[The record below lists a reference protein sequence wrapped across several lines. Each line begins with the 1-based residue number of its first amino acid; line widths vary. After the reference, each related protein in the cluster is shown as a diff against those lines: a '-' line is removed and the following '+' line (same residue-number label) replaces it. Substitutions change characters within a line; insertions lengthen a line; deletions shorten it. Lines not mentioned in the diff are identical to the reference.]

1 MVDVAIVCATAD
13 RARADA
19 LAEALKARGIEA
31 APAAADGER
40 ATLVLWSA
48 AAAGDGEL
56 LRAAERAAA
65 RGALISARIDS
76 TPAPASAGAAIDL
89 QSWPAP
95 DAAPAFEK
103 LVQAIAA
110 RRGRPAQAAT
120 TRARGAPLIRRVLL
134 GVALAALIGLAA
146 AIVTLRLDSNE
157 PAPLPGPRPDFEKQ
171 AEEFTDTPGA
181 ADRFGLEE
189 EELKAL
195 APREIIILALERTA
209 IETIE
214 AEAARGDTLGR
225 TLHCLA
231 LMYGEGLPEDREAAR
246 ASCTAAS
253 ASGDALATYLL
264 SVLMRSGQPGYDATP
279 ADAERAD
286 RLLAEASAAGDVRA
300 LVDRAQ
306 AALDADEPEAAFAFA
321 ERAAREGYGP
331 SFVLIGSMYERGL
344 GVPQDIAQ
352 AIQWYARGEQ
362 ADSPAAMRAMGVLYE
377 SGTGVQQD
385 YAQARRRYEAAS
397 QRGDA
402 EASRRFASLLERGL
416 GGAADL
422 ARAREYYQRAVQQ
435 GDPAAQSELTRL
447 GPR

>member
-1 MVDVAIVCATAD
+1 
-13 RARADA
+13 
-19 LAEALKARGIEA
+19 
-31 APAAADGER
+31 
-40 ATLVLWSA
+40 
-48 AAAGDGEL
+48 
-56 LRAAERAAA
+56 
-65 RGALISARIDS
+65 LISARIDS
-76 TPAPASAGAAIDL
+76 TPAPAAAGSAIDL
-89 QSWPAP
+89 QAWPAP
-95 DAAPAFEK
+95 ETAPAFEK
-103 LVQAIAA
+103 LVQSIAA

-120 TRARGAPLIRRVLL
+120 TRTSGAPLIRRVLL
-134 GVALAALIGLAA
+134 GVALAALVGLAA
-146 AIVTLRLDSNE
+146 AIVTLRLDSSE

-181 ADRFGLEE
+181 ADLYGFEA

-231 LMYGEGLPEDREAAR
+231 LMYGEGLPEDREGAR
-246 ASCTAAS
+246 ASCAAAS

-264 SVLMRSGQPGYDATP
+264 SILTRSGQPGYDATP

-286 RLLAEASAAGDVRA
+286 RLLTQAAEAGDVRA
-300 LVDRAQ
+300 LVDSAQ
-306 AALDADEPEAAFAFA
+306 AALDANEPETAFAFA

-331 SFVLIGSMYERGL
+331 SFVLIGSMYERGV
-344 GVPQDIAQ
+344 GVPQDVAQ

-362 ADSPAAMRAMGVLYE
+362 ADSAAAMRAMGALYE
-377 SGTGVQQD
+377 SGTGVAQD

-397 QRGDA
+397 QRGDG
-402 EASRRFASLLERGL
+402 EASRRLASMLERGL

-422 ARAREYYQRAVQQ
+422 ARARQYYQRAVQQ
-435 GDPAAQSELTRL
+435 GHAEAQADLARI
-447 GPR
+447 GPGPSVAP

>member
-1 MVDVAIVCATAD
+1 MVDVSIVCASAD
-13 RARADA
+13 RARAVALADA
-19 LAEALKARGIEA
+19 LRARGIEA
-31 APAAADGER
+31 APGVSNGER

-48 AAAGDGEL
+48 SALGDADVQGAAD
-56 LRAAERAAA
+56 RAAA
-65 RGALISARIDS
+65 RGGLISARIDS
-76 TPAPASAGAAIDL
+76 AAPPASAGTAIDL
-89 QSWPAP
+89 QAWPAP
-95 DAAPAFEK
+95 EAAPAFEK
-103 LVQAIAA
+103 LVQSIAT

-120 TRARGAPLIRRVLL
+120 TRASGAPLIRRVLL
-134 GVALAALIGLAA
+134 GVAVAALIGLAA
-146 AIVTLRLDSNE
+146 AIMTLRLDSDE

-181 ADRFGLEE
+181 ADLYGLED
-189 EELKAL
+189 EELKTL
-195 APREIIILALERTA
+195 PPREIIILALERTA

-231 LMYGEGLPEDREAAR
+231 LMYGEGLPEDRDAAR
-246 ASCTAAS
+246 ASCAAAS

-264 SVLMRSGQPGYDATP
+264 SVLARSGQPGYDATP

-286 RLLAEASAAGDVRA
+286 GLLAEAAEAGDVRA
-300 LVDRAQ
+300 LVDRAE
-306 AALDADEPEAAFAFA
+306 AALAAEEPETAFAFA

-331 SFVLIGSMYERGL
+331 SFVLIGAMYERGL
-344 GVPQDIAQ
+344 GVPQDVAQ

-362 ADSPAAMRAMGVLYE
+362 AGAAAAMRAMGVLYE
-377 SGTGVQQD
+377 EGNGVAQD

-397 QRGDA
+397 ARGDG

-416 GGAADL
+416 GGQTDI

-435 GDPAAQSELTRL
+435 GHADAQADLTRI
-447 GPR
+447 GPG